1 MVIDKPITRSRAK
14 KLQQEVHALLCEVHF
29 NTNENYLLPKWCTL
43 LLLRM
48 IEDEDKNM
56 QKDDYKE
63 EPHSDQV
70 RPAEQSE
77 RNSHSFLLTKAM
89 KL

>member
-1 MVIDKPITRSRAK
+1 
-14 KLQQEVHALLCEVHF
+14 
-29 NTNENYLLPKWCTL
+29 
-43 LLLRM
+43 M